1 MGTIKTRGDRQR
13 LWTPPVSTSIPVPIP
28 APSAFNRIPI
38 PMPVPSSISL
48 AVTCPSLSIS
58 HFHFHACP
66 HLTHPCPHLK
76 PHAHDVPTLV
86 LALFLSPCL
95 SLCYAHSHICAECCL
110 HACCPSPMSSLPSFL
125 CQCHPMPLLSSLL
138 SPCHFHTLLS
148 PCLPMPLPN
157 PCCSHASPC
166 YPMPLL
172 SPCLSHSRWHI
183 QVRTRSVPGAPR
195 CCSRW
200 AWMKISKACPGVS
213 PVTSKVTADP
223 GSSWVVSAAGSSC
236 RQRTC
241 QRHTED
247 TMWDLFLS
255 QAGGHSQW
263 LLLELGD
270 VSGTQWGHITAP
282 ILGCRRV
289 ATVTEDVLGT
299 SRRWVTPPQLILGTR
314 DTMRR
319 CLHS

>member
-1 MGTIKTRGDRQR
+1 
-13 LWTPPVSTSIPVPIP
+13 
-28 APSAFNRIPI
+28 
-38 PMPVPSSISL
+38 MPVPSSISL

-66 HLTHPCPHLK
+66 HLTHPCPHLE

-125 CQCHPMPLLSSLL
+125 CQCH
-138 SPCHFHTLLS
+138 
-148 PCLPMPLPN
+148 
-157 PCCSHASPC
+157 
-166 YPMPLL
+166 PMPLL

-299 SRRWVTPPQLILGTR
+299 SRRWVILGTR